1 MNEKGRRD
9 QDIMEGKLTYGQ
21 NHQLN
26 QLINRANRVGDT
38 ATADG
43 LEQIRQNIKGGK
55 STFADHL
62 DMYGQTYESI
72 EVQEQFQQ
80 QKSGAGWIDRLKKA
94 WNGNE

>member
-9 QDIMEGKLTYGQ
+9 QDVMEGNLTYGQ

-26 QLINRANRVGDT
+26 QLISRANRVGDT
-38 ATADG
+38 ELADG
-43 LEQIRQNIKGGK
+43 LEQIRQKIKSGED
-55 STFADHL
+55 TFAEHSAQ
-62 DMYGQTYESI
+62 YGQTYESI

-80 QKSGAGWIDRLKKA
+80 QKSGGGWIDRLKKA